1 MPLPVIDNAA
11 ARSIA
16 TSTPGPYKSRMLE
29 RYLWFLAKCEKPHL
43 LDVGPVCERNIAFFL
58 ENSSKLS
65 VCDVVRRLSPHVIA
79 HLRSEEVLPFFNYD
93 KNGFD
98 GIHLWDMAD
107 HFETSVLTS
116 LVHHLSSLLKPSGLV
131 MMLASNSPHSQPFQS
146 YFVAGSGTVV
156 TLKQVSARSL
166 PYFFRSNRDIEM
178 VMKPFQKQD
187 SFVCMNGVR
196 EFLFRR

>member
-1 MPLPVIDNAA
+1 MALPVIENGAV
-11 ARSIA
+11 RSIA
-16 TSTPGPYKSRMLE
+16 TATPGPYKSRMLE

-43 LDVGPVCERNIAFFL
+43 LDVGPVCGSNIAFFL
-58 ENSSKLS
+58 ENSSKLT
-65 VCDVVRRLSPHVIA
+65 VCDVIRRLSPDVIE
-79 HLRSEEVLPFFNYD
+79 HLSSEELLQLFNYD
-93 KNGFD
+93 NSGFD
-98 GIHLWDMAD
+98 GIHLWDIAD
-107 HFETSVLTS
+107 HFETSVLS
-116 LVHHLSSLLKPSGLV
+116 GLVHRLSSLLKPSGLV
-131 MMLASNSPHSQPFQS
+131 VMLASNSPHSQPFQS

-156 TLKQVSARSL
+156 TLKQVSTRSL